1 MINVEAHRD
10 GINEAKLVE
19 TLYGVRKDD
28 PDRMAYFDHSSFLMW
43 SVLNPLYWLGFLDLI
58 ETGDKPIKLE
68 RVYFKSQIWRKCLR
82 LDTDPDLKP
91 HIVQ

>member
-1 MINVEAHRD
+1 
-10 GINEAKLVE
+10 
-19 TLYGVRKDD
+19 
-28 PDRMAYFDHSSFLMW
+28 MW